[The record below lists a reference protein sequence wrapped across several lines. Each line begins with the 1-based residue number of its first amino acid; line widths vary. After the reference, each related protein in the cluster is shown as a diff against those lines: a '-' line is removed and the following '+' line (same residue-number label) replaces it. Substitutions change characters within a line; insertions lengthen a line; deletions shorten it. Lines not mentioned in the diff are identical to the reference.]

1 MQKKRISI
9 PPPFLSRWSGKFVI
23 IFLGGCILSLTLG
36 LMWRSNPSG
45 SSQTSTAPFED
56 SVYQIGEEL
65 AYNVS
70 YLSFDLGQIRIKQV
84 EQLTKDHQVIHR
96 FTAYIDSYK
105 GVPFVDL
112 HSIYE
117 SLTDHSN
124 YSTWFQARDKKDTS
138 WVSTVYKFDY
148 PKRVMFIE
156 QGIWKTDR
164 ITRRDTLRVDTVCQD
179 GLSLFFLARHN
190 ALTPRQV
197 NIPVVIGEKK
207 GNTYINFSG
216 ERTKEEIDAVDYP
229 VDVVHFN
236 GEAGFIGIFGLS
248 GGFEGW
254 FSNDA
259 ARVPILAKMK
269 VLIGNV
275 RIELMNWKRNG
286 WVPPRYH
293 K

>member
-1 MQKKRISI
+1 MTEKIRLNVSM
-9 PPPFLSRWSGKFVI
+9 SCI
-23 IFLGGCILSLTLG
+23 IIILMLILPGSA
-36 LMWRSNPSG
+36 SPSG
-45 SSQTSTAPFED
+45 LSTIFDRNTSAFND
-56 SVYQIGEEL
+56 SVFQIGEEL
-65 AYNVS
+65 TYNVS

-84 EQLTKDHQVIHR
+84 EEITKDHRIVHR

-112 HSIYE
+112 HAIYE

-138 WVSTVYKFDY
+138 WLSTIYNFDY
-148 PKRVMFIE
+148 PKRLMWIE
-156 QGIWKTDR
+156 QGIWKTEK

-179 GLSLFFLARHN
+179 GLSLFFLARHYV
-190 ALTPRQV
+190 LTPHEV

-216 ERTKEEIDAVDYP
+216 ERMKEEIDAVDYP
-229 VDVVHFN
+229 IDVVHFE

-269 VLIGNV
+269 VLLGNI
-275 RIELMNWKRNG
+275 RIELMSWKRNG
-286 WVPPRYH
+286 WTPPRYPN
-293 K
+293 